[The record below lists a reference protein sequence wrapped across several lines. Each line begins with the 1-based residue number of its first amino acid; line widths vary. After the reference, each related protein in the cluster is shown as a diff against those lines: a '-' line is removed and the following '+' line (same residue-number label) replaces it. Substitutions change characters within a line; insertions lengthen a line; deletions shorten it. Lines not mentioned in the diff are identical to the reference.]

1 MQPQL
6 LEAYGFILGA
16 DLPGS
21 PIQCPASRDQ
31 EQAEGLVIGIHPAGS
46 LDKSICAQGV
56 GAGVE
61 HPGAV
66 ALMLGHWIDDERI
79 DRAVPTSVSI
89 VILARHR
96 GGEPD
101 DSLTVGCNEYPERRF
116 GRSLNRATPSVD
128 HVGQ

>member
-1 MQPQL
+1 MQPEL

-21 PIQCPASRDQ
+21 PIQCPAGRDQ
-31 EQAEGLVIGIHPAGS
+31 EPAEGLVIGIHPAGS
-46 LDKSICAQGV
+46 PDKSICAQGV
-56 GAGVE
+56 GAGVQQ
-61 HPGAV
+61 PGAV
-66 ALMLGHWIDDERI
+66 ALMLGNGIDDERI

-101 DSLTVGCNEYPERRF
+101 DSLTIGCNEYPERRF